1 MKYKPN
7 TAIFVAPTTI
17 VPVTIESDRMLK
29 EKYDKLT
36 DDEKQSIKANQEK
49 IANR

>member
-1 MKYKPN
+1 MQPEQGLAQKEHEEN
-7 TAIFVAPTTI
+7 
-17 VPVTIESDRMLK
+17 DRMLK